1 MPDGEILDIDASYV
15 TDTKITKIEYHS
27 YIPYTNSFRNND
39 EIRILVQQSDV
50 YPYLHDSY
58 LYIEGKIAEPTKVSL
73 YNNGISQ
80 LFDQVR
86 LEINGIEVDRTRA
99 LGVTSSIKSYLS
111 CIPDE
116 YYCYENAGWT
126 FKNNTT
132 ILDATSGSFNAC
144 IPLKYWMGFFEDFK
158 KILVNSRLEL
168 ILTRKNVDPF
178 KTTTETSTSTSGTA
192 TTKPATLAV
201 GITPIEIK
209 NIVWKIP
216 HVSVDDRER
225 LRLMKNIEKEKSLF
239 IPFRSFETYEY
250 PELGDSKKVV
260 WNLKTASKLEKPRYV
275 IVALRK
281 KDEDGSK
288 FEHCNLTNVK
298 VYLNSIM
305 YPYNDLNIDF
315 SKKNYSILYDMYTS
329 FQESY
334 YEKGTRSPILSPQQ
348 FMDIGPIVVIDTS
361 KQNDSATA
369 SSVDVSLEI
378 EASVNLKGV
387 SAYCILIHDRIV
399 EYIPLTREVRKLV

>member
-1 MPDGEILDIDASYV
+1 MPDAEILDIDASYV

-39 EIRILVQQSDV
+39 EIRILVQQSDT
-50 YPYLHDSY
+50 YPYLHDSC
-58 LYIEGKIAEPTKVSL
+58 LYIEGKIAEPDKVSL
-73 YNNGISQ
+73 YNNGVSQ
-80 LFDQVR
+80 LFEQVR
-86 LEINGIEVDRTRA
+86 LEINGVEVDRTRA
-99 LGVTSSIKSYLS
+99 LGVTSSIKNYLS
-111 CIPDE
+111 CTPDE

-126 FKNNTT
+126 FRDDTSIHDSTT
-132 ILDATSGSFNAC
+132 GKFSVC

-178 KTTTETSTSTSGTA
+178 NIALVSSVGTVTTS
-192 TTKPATLAV
+192 KVPATLGT
-201 GITPIEIK
+201 GIVPIEIK
-209 NIVWKIP
+209 KIVWKIP

-225 LRLMKNIEKEKSLF
+225 LKLMKNIEKEKSLF
-239 IPFRSFETYEY
+239 IPFRSYETYEY

-275 IVALRK
+275 ILALRK
-281 KDEDGSK
+281 NNGDGSK
-288 FEHCNLTNVK
+288 FQHCELTNVK
-298 VYLNSIM
+298 VYLNSVM

-315 SKKNYSILYDMYTS
+315 NTKNYSTLYDMYTS

-334 YEKGTRSPILSPQQ
+334 YGKETRSPILSLKQ
-348 FMDIGPIVVIDTS
+348 FMERGPIVVIDTS
-361 KQNDSATA
+361 KQNDSATV

-378 EASVNLKGV
+378 EASKNLKEV
-387 SAYCILIHDRIV
+387 SAYCVLIHDRIV